1 MVPQAPGLPSLLEE
15 NMRKVIL
22 RATTAAVLLGA
33 QVAAAQE
40 TEVPLFFLADPQ
52 VHNAYGTSLKQMF
65 PASDWVAKVAIRPP
79 EVNLL
84 APLTLRHAL
93 AKGQA
98 PLAGASRLAV
108 VLGDGTN
115 IGCSGEAD
123 AFDAEFAN
131 ARPGLVRLMAHGNHD
146 SYMMGTINSYGPKGP
161 NTWTPGRMMT
171 ADLPVDEAWWNPTGA
186 PERTGTSV
194 LGRNWMDACYR
205 PAVGEGAVA
214 GTPMNKVRWLARYAN
229 SLAAHGLV
237 QTSDGTADHEGL
249 RFIGHGAPGSAL
261 AAMNYRSRGVW
272 FRPRPETPARGEDY
286 ARSWNSF
293 VVQAVDFGERH
304 TLVLIDTS
312 VCQNARGGVR
322 FLTTNAGT
330 HACIGY
336 AQFEAIE
343 ALLAGVG
350 AGRHVVFAGHF
361 PVKGLKWRERRRLTA
376 IMRKHGP
383 SGWTYVSGHTHAAL
397 SETAHAG
404 GVDWNIGSTTD
415 WPMESHVFR
424 FDPASARIVAKS
436 STVLK
441 DDVVPLDYSLSWDL
455 AGRYSELCRHLPA
468 ARALASAGPATYAAK
483 WVSPGMTE
491 DACRAIQA
499 QWAENAAALIGH
511 QATISARFDEDPAYR
526 GFILRLAVGASR
538 FEDGQ
543 RRIGPRRI
551 P

>member
-1 MVPQAPGLPSLLEE
+1 
-15 NMRKVIL
+15 MRNVMLK
-22 RATTAAVLLGA
+22 ATAAAVLFGS
-33 QVAAAQE
+33 QVAAAEQP
-40 TEVPLFFLADPQ
+40 EVPLLFLADPQ

-65 PASDWVAKVAIRPP
+65 PVSDWVAKVAIRPP

-93 AKGQA
+93 AKGQDA
-98 PLAGASRLAV
+98 LAGSGRLAV

-171 ADLPVDEAWWNPTGA
+171 ADLPVDEAWWNPTGS
-186 PERTGTSV
+186 PERTGTSA

-205 PAVGEGAVA
+205 PAVGEGAAA
-214 GTPMNKVRWLARYAN
+214 GTPMNKVRWLARYAS
-229 SLAAHGLV
+229 SLAPHGLV
-237 QTSDGTADHEGL
+237 QANVGTADHEGL
-249 RFIGHGAPGSAL
+249 VFSGQGAPGSVL

-272 FRPRPETPARGEDY
+272 FRPRPETPTRGEDY

-322 FLTTNAGT
+322 FLTSNAGT
-330 HACIGY
+330 HACIGK
-336 AQFEAIE
+336 AQFKAIE
-343 ALLAGVG
+343 ELMDGVD
-350 AGRHVVFAGHF
+350 ADRHVVFAGHF
-361 PVKGLKWRERRRLTA
+361 PIKDLKRRERRRLAA
-376 IMRKHGP
+376 IMRNHSP

-397 SETAHAG
+397 SETAYSG
-404 GVDWNIGSTTD
+404 GVDRNIGSTTD

-424 FDPASARIVAKS
+424 FDAASAQVVSRS

-468 ARALASAGPATYAAK
+468 ARALAGARPAVYGTP
-483 WVSPGMTE
+483 WVSPVMDE
-491 DACRAIQA
+491 EVCRDIQA
-499 QWAENAAALIGH
+499 KWADNAAALIGH
-511 QATISARFDEDPAYR
+511 QATISARFDEDPQYR
-526 GFILRLAVGASR
+526 DFILRLAVGASR